1 MKFNHTFIGRKL
13 IGENIL
19 LLETVGRKSNK
30 LRKTPLTY
38 ANFENDFIVAASYS
52 GNDKTPDWF
61 YNLSTDNPFIT
72 INNERFEATYELIES
87 SEKEYYWGLLDEV
100 YPTFQMYRKR
110 TNRDIPLIK
119 FSKA

>member
-38 ANFENDFIVAASYS
+38 VVID
-52 GNDKTPDWF
+52 
-61 YNLSTDNPFIT
+61 DNISQ
-72 INNERFEATYELIES
+72 RC
-87 SEKEYYWGLLDEV
+87 
-100 YPTFQMYRKR
+100 
-110 TNRDIPLIK
+110 
-119 FSKA
+119 FS